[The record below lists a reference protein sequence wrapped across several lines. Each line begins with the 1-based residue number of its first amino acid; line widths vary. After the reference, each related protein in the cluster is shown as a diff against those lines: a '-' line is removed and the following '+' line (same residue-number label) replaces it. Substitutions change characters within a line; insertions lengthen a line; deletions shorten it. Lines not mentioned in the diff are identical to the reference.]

1 MSETVASG
9 EGPGSGEAAKPSGRF
24 LWYASLTGTERRTF
38 WACFAGWGLDGMDV
52 FLYTYM
58 IPTLTA
64 LWGISHLQAGAVV
77 TVSLLTSSLG
87 GWIAGALADRYGR
100 VRVLQGAVLWYSAFS
115 LLSAA
120 AQTYPQLLVL
130 RALHGLG
137 FGGEWAVGA
146 TLMGEIIRSKY
157 RASAT
162 GTVHSAWALG
172 SAAAALAYGAAFSI
186 LPTEVAWRALF
197 AFGAL
202 PALLVIYMR
211 YGVQESD
218 VFLASRAAARA
229 APRGTT
235 FLEIFALSRLRNT
248 VLGAVLAMGMLGG
261 GYALQT
267 WLPTYLS
274 TTRNLSVLH
283 TSGYVLVFEVGH
295 FLGYVIG
302 AYLADAI
309 GRRKCFTL
317 FACGTA
323 SFALLTLGLPLSNAL
338 LLVLIFPFGFCQA
351 GVYGGIAATLNEL
364 FPTRMRA
371 SGVGFCYN
379 FGRALGAVFPL
390 VIGLLTAISSL
401 ATTIAVVTTS
411 SYAFVVLAATLL
423 PETRGT
429 RLVSDAPDA

>member
-1 MSETVASG
+1 MIDRVASNDFRDD
-9 EGPGSGEAAKPSGRF
+9 GPVDKPSGRMM
-24 LWYASLTGTERRTF
+24 WYASLTSTERHTF

-58 IPTLTA
+58 IPSLMA
-64 LWGISHLQAGAVV
+64 LWHISRLQAGSVV

-87 GWIAGALADRYGR
+87 GWIAGALADRFGR
-100 VRVLQGAVLWYSAFS
+100 VRVLQGAVLWYSGFS

-120 AQTYPQLLVL
+120 AENYPQLLVL

-146 TLMGEIIRSKY
+146 TLMGEIIRSQY

-172 SAAAALAYGAAFSI
+172 SGAAALAYGVSFSV
-186 LPTEVAWRALF
+186 LPADLAWRAMF

-202 PALLVIYMR
+202 PALLVIYIR
-211 YGVQESD
+211 YGVHESD
-218 VFLASRAAARA
+218 VFLASQSKASAKSSA
-229 APRGTT
+229 TT
-235 FLEIFALSRLRNT
+235 FLEVFSPSRLKNT
-248 VLGAVLAMGMLGG
+248 MLGAMLAMGMLGG

-274 TTRNLSVLH
+274 TSRNLSVLH
-283 TSGYVLVFEVGH
+283 TSGYVLVFELGH
-295 FLGYVIG
+295 FLGYIIG
-302 AYLADAI
+302 AYLADVI
-309 GRRKCFTL
+309 GRRKCFML

-323 SFALLTLGLPLSNAL
+323 VIALMTLGLPLGDISL
-338 LLVLIFPFGFCQA
+338 LILIFPLGFCQA

-364 FPTRMRA
+364 FPTRIRA

-379 FGRALGAVFPL
+379 FGRALGAVFPAA
-390 VIGLLTAISSL
+390 IGLLAGISSL
-401 ATTIAVVTTS
+401 ATTIAIFTMA
-411 SYAFVVLAATLL
+411 SYGFVVLAALLL
-423 PETRGT
+423 PETRGRVLET
-429 RLVSDAPDA
+429 EGQE